1 MDRKISPILRGRDI
15 KRYSFEFADLWL
27 INTHNGIKDRNI
39 PSIDINDYPAVKAY
53 LDQFYDKLA
62 KRADKGNTPYN
73 LRNCIYTDVFSKQK
87 IVWGNLC
94 LSAQYTLVD
103 EEYYINAPAPMVTN
117 GNKYLLSMLNSKVVD
132 WYIRHLG
139 VTRNGGYFEYKPMF
153 VEKAPIPV
161 VDQSIQQKL
170 SELADKIIACKKQN
184 LDTKI
189 YESQID
195 TMVYSIYKL
204 SDEEITYFQEIVI

>member
-1 MDRKISPILRGRDI
+1 MH
-15 KRYSFEFADLWL
+15 Y
-27 INTHNGIKDRNI
+27 
-39 PSIDINDYPAVKAY
+39 DINDYPAVKDY
-53 LDQFYDKLA
+53 LLSFGIERLEQT
-62 KRADKGNTPYN
+62 GNTRLINGQLIKSRKKTNNKWFETQDSISYW
-73 LRNCIYTDVFSKQK
+73 DDFSKQK

-103 EEYYINAPAPMVTN
+103 EEYYINAPAPMVAN